1 MIMRL
6 KFSGNILEYSTRRHA
21 VAHTLEP
28 TFFGDF
34 QIWFWWKMGTPPKTN
49 IDPPKKSCF
58 PMGISYR
65 CYVSFQGE
73 IWSYPIK
80 ITPPKQPRNLGLQTF
95 AVRAEFF
102 LKVGRFSD
110 FW

>member
-1 MIMRL
+1 MIMLL

-49 IDPPKKSCF
+49 IDPP
-58 PMGISYR
+58 
-65 CYVSFQGE
+65 SF
-73 IWSYPIK
+73 
-80 ITPPKQPRNLGLQTF
+80 
-95 AVRAEFF
+95 
-102 LKVGRFSD
+102 
-110 FW
+110 